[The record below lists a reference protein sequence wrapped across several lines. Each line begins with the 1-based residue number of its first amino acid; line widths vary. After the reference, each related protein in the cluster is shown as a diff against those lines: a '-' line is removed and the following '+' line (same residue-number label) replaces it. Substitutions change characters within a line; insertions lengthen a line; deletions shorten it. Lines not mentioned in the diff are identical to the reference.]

1 MCCLLSSG
9 LRGPVCSGW
18 EPRGLSSLN
27 SLSELPPVCQQKL
40 LHTLQNPAQT
50 PPSWGAILPDSPTP
64 YNNLH
69 RPSPQLPA
77 PPCLPHGTGL
87 PEGRL
92 GPRAGLVSLAAVPPY
107 ETFGFKVAVISSIV
121 SCAIIMLMSMAFLT
135 CCLMKCVKRSEQ
147 RRSNRYS
154 DLALPQGTCKSL
166 QDSWACQGA
175 GLLGSWHLAVHRALR
190 PWRAHGSLAWS
201 SIRQV
206 TGTQGIAS
214 FCRLHTR
221 TICSAL
227 CGREGLTARRLTRAC
242 RWSLAHLYFSSRKP
256 TLLFFL
262 LFLKLR

>member
-1 MCCLLSSG
+1 M
-9 LRGPVCSGW
+9 
-18 EPRGLSSLN
+18 
-27 SLSELPPVCQQKL
+27 CQQKL

-121 SCAIIMLMSMAFLT
+121 SCAVIMLMSMAFLT

-166 QDSWACQGA
+166 RDSWACQGA

-206 TGTQGIAS
+206 TGTQGIVS
-214 FCRLHTR
+214 FCRLCTHAVY
-221 TICSAL
+221 AL
-227 CGREGLTARRLTRAC
+227 LCVDVKG
-242 RWSLAHLYFSSRKP
+242 
-256 TLLFFL
+256 
-262 LFLKLR
+262 